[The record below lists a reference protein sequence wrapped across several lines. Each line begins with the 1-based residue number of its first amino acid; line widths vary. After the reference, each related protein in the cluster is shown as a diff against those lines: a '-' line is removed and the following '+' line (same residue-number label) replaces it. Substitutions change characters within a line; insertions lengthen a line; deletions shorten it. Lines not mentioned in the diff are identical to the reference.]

1 MAATPADHMRGSDF
15 TRNLPRTRDALAFA
29 AERHAGQRREVD
41 DAPFVVHPLE
51 VARLIHEAGY
61 PDRVVAA
68 GVLHDVIEDTD
79 TEPRDLAERFGTEVA
94 RLVTTVTEDPSI
106 EDRTERKAALR
117 LQVAQAGGEAAVVFV
132 ADKISKAR
140 EMRLRLTIEQVEVE
154 RDCPKIEHYE
164 ESLEML
170 AELMPGHELVERLRA
185 ELKAVHALPGC
196 V

>member
-1 MAATPADHMRGSDF
+1 MRGSDF